1 MPRRKWETSHS
12 YHLVPPTPLQLVH
25 VCVCVYHFI
34 GSGYL
39 LEKDKLKLAG
49 QRSSAT
55 FGPGGDK

>member
-1 MPRRKWETSHS
+1 
-12 YHLVPPTPLQLVH
+12 
-25 VCVCVYHFI
+25 VCVYHFI

-39 LEKDKLKLAG
+39 VEKDKLKLAG